1 MALVESRG
9 LLTPAT
15 FPGIEFPEALFV
27 SYADFFFFFSARG
40 SLTCRISRVK
50 TMRFRVSAA
59 RIYKLRS
66 HAALRVAARESGGF
80 DLIKK

>member
-27 SYADFFFFFSARG
+27 SYADFFFFFPRVEV
-40 SLTCRISRVK
+40 SRAA
-50 TMRFRVSAA
+50 FR
-59 RIYKLRS
+59 
-66 HAALRVAARESGGF
+66 E
-80 DLIKK
+80 